1 MRVAVLGAGAI
12 GLLYGGWLQQG
23 GADVIYV
30 ARGAR
35 LAALDTSALSIQGR
49 LSFSTPTLKAASDP
63 RSAGPVD
70 VVLLCVKLYDLEA
83 AAKSALTALKPG
95 GVLVGVQ
102 NGVNAMDTLRRFLP
116 AEQLAVGSVY
126 PVAKLSGA
134 ASVAYGG
141 VERVVIGNP
150 DADIPYVVKDLLE
163 TWSSVGV
170 DATHATD
177 IRSVL
182 WQKFIG
188 VATGSAINCLTRL
201 PAGVVYHDDGIL
213 KYVKQAISEVIDVGR
228 AAGANIPAK
237 AAETTLA
244 YLKTFPFNA
253 IASMR
258 VDLDAGR
265 KLELEGLSGEVARL
279 GRLLSV
285 PTPFHQMA
293 YDMLLPFRDGP
304 AAAAPR

>member
-1 MRVAVLGAGAI
+1 
-12 GLLYGGWLQQG
+12 
-23 GADVIYV
+23 
-30 ARGAR
+30 
-35 LAALDTSALSIQGR
+35 
-49 LSFSTPTLKAASDP
+49 LKAASDP

-83 AAKSALTALKPG
+83 ATESALAALKPG

-141 VERVVIGNP
+141 VERIVIGNP
-150 DADIPYVVKDLLE
+150 DADIPDVVKDLLA

-228 AAGANIPAK
+228 VAGVNIPAK

-304 AAAAPR
+304 AAAARR